1 MDQLLDEPFNNIKS
15 FSEGR
20 LMPGDEEYT
29 STGELY
35 FGMSDLDQSVKDL
48 KKYNH
53 ASFSVSEA
61 QTTYCLERGWDA
73 EDPRCG
79 RLVFNG
85 PINKVFCLL
94 LELCYNNFSSLKTM
108 KTTSPDGIDSLPHI
122 LIWKSGSEWAITTS
136 FSTR

>member
-1 MDQLLDEPFNNIKS
+1 MDQLVGEPFNNIKS

-20 LMPGDEEYT
+20 LMPGAEEYT

-35 FGMSDLDQSVKDL
+35 FGMSDLDQTVKDL

-53 ASFSVSEA
+53 ASFSLSEE
-61 QTTYCLERGWDA
+61 QTTYCQERGWDA

-85 PINKVFCLL
+85 PIIKVF
-94 LELCYNNFSSLKTM
+94 
-108 KTTSPDGIDSLPHI
+108 GIY
-122 LIWKSGSEWAITTS
+122 LII
-136 FSTR
+136 FYTRVLN